1 MRIQIASDLHL
12 ERFAEKF
19 PDFRG
24 VERTDA
30 DVLVLAGDICKG
42 TEIFDLFADWPCPVI
57 YVPGNH
63 EFYNSSIGE
72 VLTGLATRAEMTPNI
87 RVLAPGVTVMG
98 NIRFIGCTLWTD
110 YELFG
115 IASRLQAM
123 AECGQKIFDHS
134 VIKGELDERFS
145 PAEAR
150 ALHWAQ
156 RHWLTAALADPFD
169 GSTIVIIHHA
179 PHPKSVHTDFASFM
193 TSSSFVSDLSS
204 LMGTAEIH
212 IHGHV
217 HASFDY
223 QVKGTRVVANP
234 LGHCRGI
241 GTAQRLTD
249 LRRENPRF
257 DARMILEV

>member
-1 MRIQIASDLHL
+1 MYYSGKAMRIQIASDLHL
-12 ERFAEKF
+12 ERYAEKF

-24 VERTDA
+24 VEKTDA

-57 YVPGNH
+57 YVPGKHEYLPKRAVNH
-63 EFYNSSIGE
+63 
-72 VLTGLATRAEMTPNI
+72 PNI
-87 RVLAPGVTVMG
+87 RVLSPGVTAMG

-115 IASRLQAM
+115 IATRLQTM
-123 AECGQKIFDHS
+123 AECAQKNFDHS
-134 VIKGELDERFS
+134 VIKAEPNERFS
-145 PAEAR
+145 PAEAQ

-156 RHWLTAALADPFD
+156 RHWLTEALALPFD
-169 GSTIVIIHHA
+169 GTTIVITHHA

-223 QVKGTRVVANP
+223 RVKGTRVVANP
-234 LGHCRGI
+234 LGHCRGM

-249 LRRENPRF
+249 LRRENTRF
-257 DARMILEV
+257 DARMILDV

>member
-12 ERFAEKF
+12 ERFPAEN
-19 PDFRG
+19 PAFRG
-24 VERTDA
+24 VEQTDA

-57 YVPGNH
+57 YVPGH
-63 EFYNSSIGE
+63 HKPYRPSIGE
-72 VLTGLATRAEMTPNI
+72 VRTGRAARTQMTTDI

-98 NIRFIGCTLWTD
+98 NIRFIGCSLWTD

-123 AECGQKIFDHS
+123 AQCSQKIFDHP
-134 VIKGELDERFS
+134 VIKRELDERFS

-150 ALHWAQ
+150 AIHWAQ
-156 RHWLTAALADPFD
+156 RHWLTEALAAPFD
-169 GSTIVIIHHA
+169 GSTIVITHHA
-179 PHPKSVHTDFASFM
+179 PHPKSAHKDFASFI
-193 TSSSFVSDLSS
+193 TGSSFSTDLAT
-204 LMGTAEIH
+204 LMAAAEIH

-217 HASFDY
+217 QASFDY
-223 QVKGTRVVANP
+223 QAGGTRIVANP
-234 LGHCRGI
+234 LGHPRGRNRN
-241 GTAQRLTD
+241 TQ
-249 LRRENPRF
+249 F